1 MRLSLSWITALL
13 GRPLGVS
20 VPELQARLSTHVA
33 EIEHEILRTGPN
45 LDKVVIGKVLT
56 CAQHPNADRLRV
68 TTVDVGAGA
77 PLPIV
82 CGAPNVAVG
91 QTVAVATVGATLTM
105 PDKDGTPTTITIK
118 AGKLRGEPSHG
129 MICAEDELG
138 LGAGH
143 DGILVLPDH
152 HVAGT
157 PLAEALGLGDTV
169 FVIEN
174 HALTHRPDLWG
185 QHGWAREVAT
195 VLGLPA
201 PAPLTIAWQNE
212 GSGHAVAI
220 RDEGCLAYAGAVVEG
235 VSDGP
240 SPQWLVDRLAALG
253 TRSLGRLVDVTNYVM
268 HELGQPMHAFD
279 LRDVGPGL
287 CVRAA
292 AAGEPF
298 TTLDGKAH
306 TLVVGDLLI
315 ADDRR
320 PLALAG
326 IMGGQNSAVRSD
338 TTAVLLEAA
347 TFRPERVRKTRLRL
361 GLSTDSATR
370 FEKGLPVELAPAAI
384 HRAIALLVELCPG
397 ARVTHR
403 FHDGRLAAEPR
414 AIAWDR
420 AELTRLTGL
429 DLPAERCAS
438 ILATLG
444 VEVTGGTARLP
455 WWRAKDLN
463 VAADLVEEIARHHG
477 YHHLTPEVP
486 RLPAAVPAANLGRRA
501 EHKARAALAA
511 QGWDEVS
518 TYAFASDAWATAC
531 GWSNV
536 IRLANPL
543 SSEQTVLR
551 GSLLPGLVEAVA
563 RNRRHLDRVA
573 IYEVGKRYGR
583 GIGTGWSAEET
594 GMVAGACAGLGDDAP
609 FYAARDAALA
619 VLADLGY
626 DAGYRAAA
634 EVGPEWTAGRTVELL
649 VQGKVVG
656 LAGEVPKALRTLANA
671 PERVGWFQIGL
682 EALVAARGEPKPIG
696 HTHPSRFQAV
706 TRDFTWICPEA
717 LPFGDLASATRQA
730 AGALGREVRLVSIYR
745 GKPYDAGQKAVSLQ
759 VVLQADDRTLEEGEM
774 NALHGKIVT
783 AVTKRTPATLR
794 AEA

>member
-20 VPELQARLSTHVA
+20 APELQARLSTHVA
-33 EIEHEILRTGPN
+33 EIEHEVLRTGPN
-45 LDKVVIGKVLT
+45 LEKVVIGKVLT

-68 TTVDVGAGA
+68 TTVDVGGPE

-91 QTVAVATVGATLTM
+91 QTVAVATVGAVLTM
-105 PDKDGTPTTITIK
+105 PDKEGKPSTITIK

-138 LGAGH
+138 FGAGH

-152 HVAGT
+152 HAAGT

-185 QHGWAREVAT
+185 QHGWAREAACI
-195 VLGLPA
+195 LGHPA
-201 PAPLTIAWQNE
+201 PGVLDMSW
-212 GSGHAVAI
+212 
-220 RDEGCLAYAGAVVEG
+220 RDEGQGHGVTIQDDGCLAYAGAVVEG

-253 TRSLGRLVDVTNYVM
+253 TRSLGRLVDVTNFVM

-279 LRDVGPGL
+279 LRQVGPGL
-287 CVRAA
+287 TVRAA
-292 AAGEPF
+292 TAGETF

-306 TLVVGDLLI
+306 TLVGGDLLI
-315 ADDRR
+315 ADGTRA
-320 PLALAG
+320 LALAG
-326 IMGGQNSAVRSD
+326 IMGGQNSAVSAD
-338 TTAVLLEAA
+338 TTTVLLEAA
-347 TFRPERVRKTRLRL
+347 TFRPERIRKTRLRL

-403 FHDGRLAAEPR
+403 FHAGRLAAEPR
-414 AIAWDR
+414 AIAWDHG
-420 AELTRLTGL
+420 ELKRLTGL
-429 DLPAERCAS
+429 DLDQGRCS
-438 ILATLG
+438 LLLEKLG
-444 VEVTGGTARLP
+444 VILDGSTARLP

-463 VAADLVEEIARHHG
+463 HAADLVEEIARHHG
-477 YHHLTPEVP
+477 YQHLTPEVP

-501 EHKARAALAA
+501 EHQARAALSAL
-511 QGWDEVS
+511 GWDEVG

-531 GWSNV
+531 GWSQV

-563 RNRRHLDRVA
+563 RNRRNFAKVA
-573 IYEVGKRYGR
+573 IYEVGKRYGS
-583 GIGTGWSAEET
+583 GVGKGQTPDET
-594 GMVAGACAGLGDDAP
+594 VCVAGAVAALGDDTP

-619 VLADLGY
+619 VLADLGSE
-626 DAGYRAAA
+626 AGYRAAA
-634 EVGPEWTAGRTVELL
+634 EAGPEWTAGRTVEIL
-649 VQGKVVG
+649 VAGKPVG
-656 LAGEVPKALRTLANA
+656 RAGEVPKALRTLAGA
-671 PERVGWFQIGL
+671 PERVGWFQLDL
-682 EALVAARGEPKPIG
+682 EALVARLGAPRPIG
-696 HTHPSRFQAV
+696 HQHPSRFQAV
-706 TRDFTWICPEA
+706 EREFTWICPETLA
-717 LPFGDLASATRQA
+717 FGDVAAATRQA
-730 AGALGREVRLVSIYR
+730 AGPIGQGVHLLTIYR
-745 GKPYDAGQKAVSLQ
+745 GKPYAEGEKAVSLK
-759 VVLQADDRTLEEGEM
+759 VVLQAEDRTLEEGEM
-774 NALHGKIVT
+774 NALHGKIVA
-783 AVTKRTPATLR
+783 AVTKRTPARLR
-794 AEA
+794 TEA